1 MNRRPNASLSDSKTL
16 SLQTKLELYSETI
29 SVLQASNERLVK
41 ENLELKQQ
49 LDLAN
54 TGTQSFLHSHKS
66 STSLNQGKSGL
77 LEIIENFQSQS
88 VELSNLESLQQEFED
103 VEVLQSSIKQE
114 NQGLKE
120 RIRKFEN
127 LSPVVQKISNLSQK
141 IFFAV
146 QTVLN
151 GEELN
156 SRAFLHNDKNL
167 KKIEKP
173 EFFIE
178 NLNRSKELL
187 EKIFE
192 SILDF
197 SAEKTGSEECKTV

>member
-1 MNRRPNASLSDSKTL
+1 MNRRPNVSLSDSKTL

-29 SVLQASNERLVK
+29 SVLQATNERLIK

-54 TGTQSFLHSHKS
+54 TKANSFIPSHKP
-66 STSLNQGKSGL
+66 STSLTQEKSGL
-77 LEIIENFQSQS
+77 LQIIENFQNQS
-88 VELSNLESLQQEFED
+88 VELSNLQSLQQEFDD
-103 VEVLQSSIKQE
+103 VEVLQSTIKQE
-114 NQGLKE
+114 NRGLKE
-120 RIRKFEN
+120 KIRKFED
-127 LSPVVQKISNLSQK
+127 LSPIVQKISSLSQK

-156 SRAFLHNDKNL
+156 SRVFGLNEKNL

-192 SILDF
+192 SISDF
-197 SAEKTGSEECKTV
+197 SAERMGSEGCKTG